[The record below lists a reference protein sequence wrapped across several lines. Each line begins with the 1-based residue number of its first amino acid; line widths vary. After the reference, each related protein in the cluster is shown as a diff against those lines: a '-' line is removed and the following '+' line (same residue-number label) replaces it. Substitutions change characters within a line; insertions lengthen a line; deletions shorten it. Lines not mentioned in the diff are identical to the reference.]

1 MSRFKYLLMTAAA
14 TGVVLFQPGS
24 AAAQAGLPDCGP
36 GAGVPCVLD
45 GETVTPRMVRRLPSC
60 EAGDG
65 SAFPCVSAARD
76 VIANAEQA
84 AELDGAAAEAEGG
97 TAEETAAPAEA
108 AEDLSAESPTARG
121 GEADATPGSEEQ
133 AAGGATTA
141 EDGAEAETAQPVAE
155 EAATETPRERR
166 TETETADAPE
176 SAPET
181 AGAAESPAEA
191 AETGASDR
199 STLRAAR
206 EAARGET
213 AAAAA
218 ADTESRQANVE
229 VEVEETTVT
238 EGETRRASQEFDRS
252 VASGTETAAAP
263 KAQEDDGLSTF
274 EKALLVGLGAIAVGE
289 LLDNGDRIV
298 SNTGDR
304 VVVQR
309 GDEFRVLKDD
319 DTLLRQPGSEVR
331 TERFSDGSTR
341 ETLIQP
347 DGRKIVTIRAADGR
361 VLRRVRVLEDGTQ
374 VVLFDDTQTYAPV
387 DVTELPPPA
396 TQTISL
402 RDIGDEAALRA
413 AIEAEL
419 ARDLG
424 RSFSLAQVRE
434 IRAVRELVPTI
445 EVEAITFALGSAA
458 IRPEQ
463 ARELADLGLAL
474 REMIDARPGEVFL
487 VEGHTDA
494 TGSAALNL
502 ALSDR
507 RAETVALAL
516 TEFFEVP
523 PENLVVQGYGE
534 SALKIET
541 EAAEEANRRVVVRR
555 ITPLLGERRIAKDF

>member
-1 MSRFKYLLMTAAA
+1 MSRFKSLLMTAAA
-14 TGVVLFQPGS
+14 TSVVLFQPGS
-24 AAAQAGLPDCGP
+24 AAAQAGLPECGP

-45 GETVTPRMVRRLPSC
+45 GETVTPRMVRSLPSC

-65 SAFPCVSAARD
+65 GAFPCVSAARD
-76 VIANAEQA
+76 VIASVEQA
-84 AELDGAAAEAEGG
+84 AELDGAVAEAEAG
-97 TAEETAAPAEA
+97 PAE
-108 AEDLSAESPTARG
+108 DVSAESPTAQRR
-121 GEADATPGSEEQ
+121 EADATAGSAEQ
-133 AAGGATTA
+133 AADGATTA
-141 EDGAEAETAQPVAE
+141 EDAPKAETAQPVAE
-155 EAATETPRERR
+155 EAAPEAPRERR
-166 TETETADAPE
+166 IETDTAGAPE

-181 AGAAESPAEA
+181 AGAAESSAEA

-206 EAARGET
+206 EAARGEA

-218 ADTESRQANVE
+218 ADTDAGQADVE

-402 RDIGDEAALRA
+402 RDIGDEAALRT

-424 RSFSLAQVRE
+424 RNFSLAQVRE

-445 EVEAITFALGSAA
+445 EVEAITFALGSSA

-474 REMIDARPGEVFL
+474 RELIDARPGEVFL

>member
-1 MSRFKYLLMTAAA
+1 MDSAEDSAADGDATGKTLREKLESRAAA
-14 TGVVLFQPGS
+14 R
-24 AAAQAGLPDCGP
+24 
-36 GAGVPCVLD
+36 
-45 GETVTPRMVRRLPSC
+45 E
-60 EAGDG
+60 
-65 SAFPCVSAARD
+65 
-76 VIANAEQA
+76 
-84 AELDGAAAEAEGG
+84 
-97 TAEETAAPAEA
+97 
-108 AEDLSAESPTARG
+108 
-121 GEADATPGSEEQ
+121 
-133 AAGGATTA
+133 
-141 EDGAEAETAQPVAE
+141 
-155 EAATETPRERR
+155 ATEEP
-166 TETETADAPE
+166 AD
-176 SAPET
+176 T
-181 AGAAESPAEA
+181 GQA
-191 AETGASDR
+191 AETGDGADTASADTAVPAAEGADTPGQKLRDR
-199 STLRAAR
+199 LA
-206 EAARGET
+206 EASE

-218 ADTESRQANVE
+218 AAASADTEADTADV
-229 VEVEETTVT
+229 VVEESTVA
-238 EGETRRASQEFDRS
+238 EGETRRASEEFDRTVS
-252 VASGTETAAAP
+252 SGTDAATAAP
-263 KAQEDDGLSTF
+263 TGQKDEGLSTF

-374 VVLFDDTQTYAPV
+374 VLLFDDTETYEPV
-387 DVTELPPPA
+387 DVATLPPPA
-396 TQTISL
+396 TETISL
-402 RDIGDEAALRA
+402 RDSASDDALRA

-419 ARDLG
+419 ARDFG
-424 RSFSLAQVRE
+424 RNFSLAQIRE

-458 IRPEQ
+458 IRPEL
-463 ARELADLGLAL
+463 AGELADLGIAL
-474 REMIDARPGEVFL
+474 RDLIDARPGEVFL

-516 TEFFEVP
+516 TEFFDVP

-534 SALKIET
+534 SALKIQT

-555 ITPLLGERRIAKDF
+555 ITPLLGDRRIAKDF